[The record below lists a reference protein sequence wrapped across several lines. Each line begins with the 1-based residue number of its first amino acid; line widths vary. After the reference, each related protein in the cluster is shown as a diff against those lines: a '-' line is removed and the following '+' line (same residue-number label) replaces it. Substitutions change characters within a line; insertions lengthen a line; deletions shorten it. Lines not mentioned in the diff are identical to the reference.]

1 MLTIDQMKE
10 IAKLLAEDGY
20 EILHPANKLCPA
32 IYKVRCRKPGV
43 PFFIRDL
50 LKNHNTVSEAVIY
63 LKNLY
68 DNQ

>member
-1 MLTIDQMKE
+1 MKE
-10 IAKLLAEDGY
+10 IEKLLAEDKY
-20 EILHPANKLCPA
+20 EILYPVGKLCPA

-43 PFFIRDL
+43 PFFIGDL
-50 LKNHNTVSEAVIY
+50 LRKHESVSDAVIY